1 MRRTLVATMV
11 SMVLFVAMA
20 TPADRV
26 TGAWGNMRDL
36 SGAEQTTTTNNVG
49 KILGAPFR
57 ALGKLFGRGKK
68 NKAAS
73 KITEKDMQ
81 KFEAS
86 QVTRVKDAQTPSVKA
101 AETQSVQDAQT
112 SAVITTPAEESS
124 VDHLRKGR
132 ELLNA
137 GQLNEA
143 IAELTK
149 AAANNPKSGEAH
161 TLLGVAYDRKG
172 LGGRARE
179 EFQTA
184 LHDPDDQAMHLNNLG
199 YLLYRQGE
207 FDDAIKYLKR
217 AAKLNPGDV
226 RIMNNLTTTQLAAGK
241 FDDAYKSS
249 VVVLGEFESRLRIA
263 KHLEWR
269 GYLKEAIK
277 YLEKARA
284 LQPRATAPL
293 SQLAALYA
301 STGETRKAEA
311 VRESLAVLQTVATV
325 PAKN

>member
-20 TPADRV
+20 IPGQGV
-26 TGAWGNMRDL
+26 IGAWGNMGDL
-36 SGAEQTTTTNNVG
+36 SGAEQTTTANNVG

-68 NKAAS
+68 NKAAA

-86 QVTRVKDAQTPSVKA
+86 QVTRVKDQPVK
-101 AETQSVQDAQT
+101 DAQT
-112 SAVITTPAEESS
+112 SAVIAKPAEESS
-124 VDHLRKGR
+124 VDHLRRGR

-143 IAELTK
+143 ITELTL
-149 AAANNPKSGEAH
+149 AASNNPKSGEAH

-207 FDDAIKYLKR
+207 FDDAIRYLKR
-217 AAKLNPGDV
+217 AAKLNPSDV
-226 RIMNNLTTTQLAAGK
+226 RILNNLTTTQLAAGK

-249 VVVLGEFESRLRIA
+249 VVVLGEFESRLKIA

-311 VRESLAVLQTVATV
+311 ARESLAALQTVATA

>member
-1 MRRTLVATMV
+1 MRRTLVATVV
-11 SMVLFVAMA
+11 SMALFVAMA
-20 TPADRV
+20 APADRV
-26 TGAWGNMRDL
+26 LGAWGNMRDL
-36 SGAEQTTTTNNVG
+36 SDAEQTTTANNVG

-68 NKAAS
+68 NKAS

-86 QVTRVKDAQTPSVKA
+86 HVTRVRDAQTPSVKDA
-101 AETQSVQDAQT
+101 QTQSVKDAQT
-112 SAVITTPAEESS
+112 SAMITRPVEESS
-124 VDHLRKGR
+124 VDYLRKGR

-149 AAANNPKSGEAH
+149 AASNNPKSGEAH

-217 AAKLNPGDV
+217 AAKLNPSDV
-226 RIMNNLTTTQLAAGK
+226 RILNNLTTTQLAAGK

-249 VVVLGEFESRLRIA
+249 VAVLGEFESRLKIA

-269 GYLKEAIK
+269 GHLKEAIK

-284 LQPRATAPL
+284 LQPKSTAPL

-311 VRESLAVLQTVATV
+311 ARESLAALQTVATA

>member
-20 TPADRV
+20 SPADRV
-26 TGAWGNMRDL
+26 IGAWGNMRDL
-36 SGAEQTTTTNNVG
+36 SGAEQTTAANNVG

-57 ALGKLFGRGKK
+57 ALGKLFGRSKK
-68 NKAAS
+68 NKPAA

-86 QVTRVKDAQTPSVKA
+86 QVTRVKDAQTPSVKD
-101 AETQSVQDAQT
+101 AETQSVKDGQT
-112 SAVITTPAEESS
+112 GAVITKPAEESS
-124 VDHLRKGR
+124 VNHLQKGR

-143 IAELTK
+143 IAELTL
-149 AAANNPKSGEAH
+149 ATSNNPKSGEAH

-217 AAKLNPGDV
+217 AAKLSPKDE
-226 RIMNNLTTTQLAAGK
+226 RIWNNLTMTQLAVDK

-249 VVVLGEFESRLRIA
+249 VVVLGEFESRVKIA
-263 KHLEWR
+263 KRLEAR
-269 GYLKEAIK
+269 GYLKDAIK

-284 LQPRATAPL
+284 IQPTSTAVL
-293 SQLAALYA
+293 SQLAALYL
-301 STGETRKAEA
+301 SHGDTRKAEA
-311 VRESLAVLQTVATV
+311 ARESLAALQTVATV
-325 PAKN
+325 PAKK